1 MTTIACG
8 SASGFVVPPVFILP
22 GKTVKLDIL
31 KGCQVPGAAV
41 TATPSG
47 FLTPSCVGVP
57 TSQRTHLFQPLEVAV
72 FASFKGRLR
81 VLVNEF
87 VDEDDHGGYSI
98 DKSSVKGKK
107 RKTAN
112 VSGQIRTAEMMKKM
126 EQKEHKKTKKTT
138 VKTDTDMKKTG
149 AAKSTKGAKLVDPT
163 NTAAAVNTTRSHIRG
178 ELTTHFA
185 WRHTLLRCTCG
196 DSNPPKYNGPQ

>member
-1 MTTIACG
+1 MDRCSSHYSRSTVELATELQ
-8 SASGFVVPPVFILP
+8 VVLVCLP
-22 GKTVKLDIL
+22 
-31 KGCQVPGAAV
+31 ANA
-41 TATPSG
+41 
-47 FLTPSCVGVP
+47 
-57 TSQRTHLFQPLEVAV
+57 THLFQPLEVAV

-87 VDEDDHGGYSI
+87 VDEDDHRGYSI
-98 DKSSVKGKK
+98 DKSMVKGKK

-112 VSGQIRTAEMMKKM
+112 VSGQILTAEMMKKM

-163 NTAAAVNTTRSHIRG
+163 NTAAAVNTTKK
-178 ELTTHFA
+178 F
-185 WRHTLLRCTCG
+185 
-196 DSNPPKYNGPQ
+196 